1 MTERAT
7 SYASQLRQELAFHNR
22 AWARGQAHVES
33 YGSDPVIVYAP
44 ENGRHGNFFDPA
56 YAAIQAN
63 SQWERRLRKV
73 HAQAKR
79 ALPKSERR
87 WCELDSSTSS
97 DALLMNVFC
106 APGVADSSVV
116 RNALGVDAD
125 AELEFGWKARV
136 PLANGRFD
144 RTEVDLK
151 FDSLLIEAK
160 LTESHFQTRAANV
173 VEAYRDLDEVF
184 DRELLPRV
192 ELAPRH
198 RGPAT
203 LLADLRERA
212 GVAGEEVVDRF
223 FGGRRDVAERVHA
236 DLQALGSETGA
247 AAALAIEIDE
257 RTKARR
263 LPADDRDHQRKS
275 ERTRARERFGRS
287 ADAAPNRQLRLQ
299 RARIDGLAR
308 ERGPKLSRPPNVL
321 VVANREQEAEL
332 LFEEVVVVL
341 EAEPEERIRFH
352 ERAASGHDFRPALRE
367 EIERGELLKHAHGIG
382 RAQHRDGTRQ
392 PNAFRAR
399 GGGAQDDGGRGIEEV
414 APVVFADAERVE
426 ADGVRAFDLFDQV
439 AEVLRRI
446 DTVAGVVR

>member
-192 ELAPRH
+192 ELAPR
-198 RGPAT
+198 RWRTQAEFPEEYTQEGESLIAPEPFTRETEMRRFVKADAGGCGYKSYQ
-203 LLADLRERA
+203 LIRNVLAAYASGSSFCVVHDVRRPDLREEWFRIMTA
-212 GVAGEEVVDRF
+212 VKS
-223 FGGRRDVAERVHA
+223 AEMRTRLMVMTWQE
-236 DLQALGSETGA
+236 L
-247 AAALAIEIDE
+247 AAL
-257 RTKARR
+257 
-263 LPADDRDHQRKS
+263 LPHQ
-275 ERTRARERFGRS
+275 
-287 ADAAPNRQLRLQ
+287 LQ
-299 RARIDGLAR
+299 EFLGQKYGIY
-308 ERGPKLSRPPNVL
+308 
-321 VVANREQEAEL
+321 ANEM
-332 LFEEVVVVL
+332 
-341 EAEPEERIRFH
+341 
-352 ERAASGHDFRPALRE
+352 
-367 EIERGELLKHAHGIG
+367 
-382 RAQHRDGTRQ
+382 
-392 PNAFRAR
+392 
-399 GGGAQDDGGRGIEEV
+399 
-414 APVVFADAERVE
+414 
-426 ADGVRAFDLFDQV
+426 
-439 AEVLRRI
+439 
-446 DTVAGVVR
+446 